1 MVFSSPL
8 PPSEGGKRSPPL
20 EGDKGGRLLRL
31 PTICCGRCIETSGVI
46 FKQEKWRYLHKI
58 KRMSKVTTLN
68 EFILEKQADFPFAT
82 GELTRI
88 LNDIAVASKMVSRD
102 VRMAGLVDHILGAQ
116 GETNIQGEDQQKLD
130 VVADQQFIKAFENGG
145 EVCGIA
151 SEENEDFV
159 AFTSESAKQGKY
171 VVLFDPLDGSS
182 NIDVNV
188 SIGTI
193 FSIYRRVSEVGT
205 LATLEDMLQP
215 GTAQVAA
222 GYVLYGS
229 STMLVYTAGQ
239 GVNGFTLD
247 PSIGE
252 FCLSHPNMRMPESG
266 RIYAMNEGNIDI
278 CEPGIKAYTQ
288 YCQSFDNDKGAPY
301 SGRYIGSLVAD
312 FHRNM
317 IKGGIYIYPDTTT
330 SPEGRLRL
338 LYECNPLAFI
348 AEQAGGLA
356 TTGRKRILDI
366 KPERLHQRVPYFIG
380 SKNMVE
386 KVMSLLIEHG
396 K

>member
-1 MVFSSPL
+1 
-8 PPSEGGKRSPPL
+8 
-20 EGDKGGRLLRL
+20 
-31 PTICCGRCIETSGVI
+31 
-46 FKQEKWRYLHKI
+46 
-58 KRMSKVTTLN
+58 MSKVTTLN
-68 EFILEKQADFPFAT
+68 EFIMDRQAEFPFAS
-82 GELTRI
+82 GELSRI
-88 LNDIAVASKMVSRD
+88 LSDIAVASKIVSRD
-102 VRMAGLVDHILGAQ
+102 VRQAGLVDHILGAQ
-116 GETNIQGEDQQKLD
+116 GEINIQGEEQQKLD

-145 EVCGIA
+145 EICGIA
-151 SEENEDFV
+151 SEENDDFV
-159 AFTSESAKQGKY
+159 AFTSDTAKNGKY

-193 FSIYRRVSEVGT
+193 FSIYRRTSEAGT
-205 LATLEDMLQP
+205 LANLEDMLQI
-215 GTAQVAA
+215 GNEQIAA

-229 STMLVYTAGQ
+229 STMLVYTTGH

-247 PSIGE
+247 TSIGE
-252 FCLSHPNMRMPESG
+252 FCLSHPNMKMPESG
-266 RIYAMNEGNIDI
+266 RMYAMNEGNIDI
-278 CEPGIKAYTQ
+278 CEPGIKKYVQ

-330 SPEGRLRL
+330 SPEGKLRL

-356 TTGRKRILDI
+356 TTGRIRVLDI
-366 KPERLHQRVPYFIG
+366 QPSKLHQRIPFFCG
-380 SKNMVE
+380 SKKMVE
-386 KVMSLLIEHG
+386 KAMSLLD
-396 K
+396 

>member
-1 MVFSSPL
+1 
-8 PPSEGGKRSPPL
+8 
-20 EGDKGGRLLRL
+20 
-31 PTICCGRCIETSGVI
+31 
-46 FKQEKWRYLHKI
+46 
-58 KRMSKVTTLN
+58 
-68 EFILEKQADFPFAT
+68 
-82 GELTRI
+82 
-88 LNDIAVASKMVSRD
+88 VSRD
-102 VRMAGLVDHILGAQ
+102 VRRAGLVDHILGAQ
-116 GETNIQGEDQQKLD
+116 GNTNVQGEEQQKLD
-130 VVADQQFIKAFENGG
+130 VVADEQFIKAFEYGG

-151 SEENEDFV
+151 SEENDEFV
-159 AFTSESAKQGKY
+159 AFQSETSKNGKY

-193 FSIYRRVSEVGT
+193 FSIYKRVSNEGEE
-205 LATLEDMLQP
+205 ATFEDMIQM
-215 GTAQVAA
+215 GNQQVAA

-229 STMLVYTAGQ
+229 STMLVYTTGD

-252 FCLSHPNMRMPESG
+252 FCLSHPNMKMPEKG
-266 RIYAMNEGNIDI
+266 RLYAMNEGNINI
-278 CEPGIKAYTQ
+278 CEEGLRDYIA
-288 YCQSFDNDKGAPY
+288 YCQSSENDYQAPY

-317 IKGGIYIYPDTTT
+317 IKGGIYIYPETTT
-330 SPEGRLRL
+330 APEGRLRL

-366 KPERLHQRVPYFIG
+366 QPQQLHERVPFYIG

-386 KVMSLLIEHG
+386 KAMSYIAA
-396 K
+396 KN